1 MSYASPSS
9 VAPSVP
15 PPPPSPPPPP
25 PLPQPP
31 PPPGVRSRTLYFASV
46 ELVVAG
52 TVEAFDEKERLRI
65 ANVLAAAMQVDAS
78 RFTVTLGA
86 ASVRLII
93 LIDASDE
100 QAATSLINS
109 IGAELMPS
117 AAAASSLLGVTVT
130 SSPLLEVSTRE
141 LLLPL
146 PPSPPPPPTPP
157 PPESTA
163 SLLAVGVAI
172 LSAIV
177 WLALVD
183 LLWCGQHIWRKQRAR
198 MSYYLANA
206 ARQPSQ
212 QTPLALELGEAEP
225 HRIIQH
231 QARVSIGEDGRVRVL
246 KSAASNGS
254 ASCTTQ
260 TIA

>member
-1 MSYASPSS
+1 M
-9 VAPSVP
+9 
-15 PPPPSPPPPP
+15 
-25 PLPQPP
+25 
-31 PPPGVRSRTLYFASV
+31 
-46 ELVVAG
+46 AG

-177 WLALVD
+177 LLAPIE
-183 LLWCGQHIWRKQRAR
+183 LLWCCQRIRRKRRAR
-198 MSYYLANA
+198 MDYLALA
-206 ARQPSQ
+206 ARQQPRANEPNMQ
-212 QTPLALELGEAEP
+212 LNGAARPNRNEEREAQMALVQEARPPALVLETGEAEP
-225 HRIIQH
+225 PIEA
-231 QARVSIGEDGRVRVL
+231 QASIAADGKKGHVL
-246 KSAASNGS
+246 RTPGNGRS
-254 ASCTTQ
+254 KRNATAP
-260 TIA
+260 IALNIVAHVD